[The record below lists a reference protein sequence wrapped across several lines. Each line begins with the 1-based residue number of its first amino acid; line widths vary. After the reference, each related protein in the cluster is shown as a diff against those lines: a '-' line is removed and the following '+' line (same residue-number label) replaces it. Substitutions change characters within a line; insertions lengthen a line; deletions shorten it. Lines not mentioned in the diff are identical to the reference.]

1 MGMRYFY
8 TVWYD
13 EEMGEMGV
21 DHTSHSVAFGDGKNM
36 FDVDRAEWLEPTT
49 DQQINLSAAINNLFH
64 KLCEVGN
71 GRRTS
76 VEE

>member
-36 FDVDRAEWLEPTT
+36 FDVD
-49 DQQINLSAAINNLFH
+49 
-64 KLCEVGN
+64 
-71 GRRTS
+71 
-76 VEE
+76 